1 MSGILRWLDD
11 WAEEFVVSV
20 MLALLVLLLGMEVFS
35 RFLLGKSF
43 SWMEELCR
51 YLFVWSSYIGV
62 AIAVKHKEQL
72 RILMFMDVLKKRF
85 PQLVRV
91 LYVVSELTFTVFCA
105 LVFYYGLGMLENMV
119 RFKQV
124 SAALEVNV
132 MYAYLIIPISMALTI
147 FRTLQGLY
155 RDIRNNTLEFES
167 RED

>member
-1 MSGILRWLDD
+1 MIGLKSFVFPSCWLCSS
-11 WAEEFVVSV
+11 W
-20 MLALLVLLLGMEVFS
+20 LLGMEVFS

-85 PQLVRV
+85 PQLVRI

-105 LVFYYGLGMLENMV
+105 LVFYYSLGMLENMIRFQAGFRRPRDQRHV
-119 RFKQV
+119 RV
-124 SAALEVNV
+124 SHHSDQHGPHHLSDA
-132 MYAYLIIPISMALTI
+132 S
-147 FRTLQGLY
+147 GLC